1 MQENEKQEYAFIR
14 EKIKDKPFQKRKL
27 ALHVLLA
34 IVIAV
39 VFGVVAC
46 ATFTFL
52 QPKMQKW
59 MYPEEDPKITIPRDE
74 EETETE
80 EKKEEDTQEEAGQE
94 GDTEQTVAPETPQEL
109 TLEDYQKLQN
119 QMYAVGRTANNYIV
133 TVTGVKSDTD
143 WFHNSYESKG
153 QGSGI
158 IIGNNGRELLILTEK
173 KVISDAQDI
182 FVTFVND
189 VSASA
194 AIKKYDG
201 NTGITVL
208 SVLLSDLD
216 EETLGKISI
225 ATLGNSKVIN
235 QGTLVMAVGS
245 PTGAN
250 YSILTGTVT
259 SNSNTITTI
268 DSTYTVFT
276 TDIVGSSSGSGALI
290 NLDGEV
296 IGLVMQGYS
305 SSEDENTLTAV
316 SISELKSVIEMLS
329 NNQDI
334 PYLGLQVTTVTQL
347 IQDEYDIPKGVY
359 IKDVMMDSP
368 AMAAGLQSGD
378 VIVEVNGET
387 ITSAKMYENTI
398 LSLTP
403 GDTVKMVI
411 NREGNNKYH
420 EVTCNVEVGV
430 LQ

>member
-1 MQENEKQEYAFIR
+1 MQENEKHEYAFIR

-208 SVLLSDLD
+208 SVLLSDLG

-259 SNSNTITTI
+259 STSNTITTI

-387 ITSAKMYENTI
+387 ITSAKMYENSI

>member
-1 MQENEKQEYAFIR
+1 M
-14 EKIKDKPFQKRKL
+14 
-27 ALHVLLA
+27 
-34 IVIAV
+34 
-39 VFGVVAC
+39 
-46 ATFTFL
+46 
-52 QPKMQKW
+52 
-59 MYPEEDPKITIPRDE
+59 
-74 EETETE
+74 
-80 EKKEEDTQEEAGQE
+80 
-94 GDTEQTVAPETPQEL
+94 
-109 TLEDYQKLQN
+109 
-119 QMYAVGRTANNYIV
+119 
-133 TVTGVKSDTD
+133 
-143 WFHNSYESKG
+143 
-153 QGSGI
+153 
-158 IIGNNGRELLILTEK
+158 
-173 KVISDAQDI
+173 
-182 FVTFVND
+182 
-189 VSASA
+189 
-194 AIKKYDG
+194 
-201 NTGITVL
+201 
-208 SVLLSDLD
+208 SVLLSDLG

-259 SNSNTITTI
+259 STSNTITTI

-387 ITSAKMYENTI
+387 ITSAKMYENSI

>member
-80 EKKEEDTQEEAGQE
+80 EKKEEDPQEEAGQE
-94 GDTEQTVAPETPQEL
+94 GDTEQMVAPETPQEL

-208 SVLLSDLD
+208 SVLLSDLG

-259 SNSNTITTI
+259 STSNTITTI

-387 ITSAKMYENTI
+387 ITSAKMYENSI

>member
-208 SVLLSDLD
+208 SVLLSDLG

-259 SNSNTITTI
+259 STSNTITTI

>member
-94 GDTEQTVAPETPQEL
+94 GDTEQMVAPETPQEL

-208 SVLLSDLD
+208 SVLLSDLG

-259 SNSNTITTI
+259 STSNTITTI

-387 ITSAKMYENTI
+387 ITSAKMYENSI

>member
-208 SVLLSDLD
+208 SVLLSDLG

-259 SNSNTITTI
+259 STSNTITTI

-387 ITSAKMYENTI
+387 ITSAKMYENSI

>member
-27 ALHVLLA
+27 ALHVLLT

-80 EKKEEDTQEEAGQE
+80 EKKEENTQEEAGQE

>member
-39 VFGVVAC
+39 MFGVVAC

-208 SVLLSDLD
+208 SVLLSDLG

-259 SNSNTITTI
+259 STSNTITTI

-387 ITSAKMYENTI
+387 ITSAKMYENSI

>member
-27 ALHVLLA
+27 ALHVLLT

-194 AIKKYDG
+194 TIKKYDG

-208 SVLLSDLD
+208 SVLLSDLG

-387 ITSAKMYENTI
+387 ITSAKMYENSI

>member
-27 ALHVLLA
+27 ALHVLFA

-59 MYPEEDPKITIPRDE
+59 MYPEEDQKITIPRDE

-194 AIKKYDG
+194 TIKKYDG

>member
-94 GDTEQTVAPETPQEL
+94 GDTEQTVTPETPQEL

-208 SVLLSDLD
+208 SVLLSDLG

-259 SNSNTITTI
+259 STSNTITTI

>member
-59 MYPEEDPKITIPRDE
+59 MYPEENPKITIPRDE

-208 SVLLSDLD
+208 SVLLSDLG

-259 SNSNTITTI
+259 STSNTITTI

>member
-94 GDTEQTVAPETPQEL
+94 GDTEQTVVPETPQEL

-208 SVLLSDLD
+208 SVLLSDLG

-259 SNSNTITTI
+259 STSNTITTI

-387 ITSAKMYENTI
+387 ITSAKMYENSI

>member
-94 GDTEQTVAPETPQEL
+94 GDTEQTVAPEIPQEL

-208 SVLLSDLD
+208 SVLLSDLG

-235 QGTLVMAVGS
+235 QGTVVMAVGS

-259 SNSNTITTI
+259 STSNTITTI

>member
-94 GDTEQTVAPETPQEL
+94 GDTEQTVVPETPQEL

-208 SVLLSDLD
+208 SVLLSDLG

-259 SNSNTITTI
+259 STSNTITTI